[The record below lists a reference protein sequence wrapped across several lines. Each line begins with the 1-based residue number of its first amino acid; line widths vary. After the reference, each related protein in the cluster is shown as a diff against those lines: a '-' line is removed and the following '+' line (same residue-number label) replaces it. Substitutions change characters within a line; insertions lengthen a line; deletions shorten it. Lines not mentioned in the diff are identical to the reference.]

1 MERAFTR
8 TDWLTIRSGV
18 ARRVRELRVDLF
30 GHHGAPLLARTL
42 RVSHR
47 AWMDYE
53 AGSMIPAQ
61 VLLRFIEATSANP
74 HWLLTG
80 EGDKLL
86 DQSRN

>member
-1 MERAFTR
+1 MDRTFSR

-30 GHHGAPLLARTL
+30 GHHGGPLLARTL
-42 RVSHR
+42 RVSPR

-53 AGSMIPAQ
+53 SGSMIPAQ

-80 EGDKLL
+80 EGDKFL